1 MGNNAGSEVSGDS
14 QQTQRLYGIYACI
27 VASIAALVLAI
38 CLTYMPMWLFVR
50 LVPEL
55 KPFTRHVAEV
65 LMLTYI
71 LALAIGSVLIGSYI
85 DTVKPSRKVYLV
97 GGLGLAVTL
106 IATELISPLDIREAT
121 VAWICFGM
129 FTAIALF
136 STLYLLKTNVHSWN
150 RGRII
155 SSGFA
160 IGAFLNTF
168 LYHSVGSITEVAFL
182 QAGVLIVT
190 SSVLYLAASKLPDG
204 SKIIDSVHV
213 RDFRLY
219 LFMVPT
225 FMFAMLLG
233 YLFRVFVITGR
244 LHMIFS
250 TMEYVDLLPLPFLFA
265 LVSGYLMDKYGRK
278 EAGIVGHM
286 ILLLGSVTLLAHSLS
301 GVLERSHLASAFTFA
316 LLEVGYGFIIPYFMV
331 VWSDIPRRNLFG
343 RVFTLGMLTGA
354 AGVIAGVLI
363 TTLVGNADV
372 ALSIITAMTIP
383 MSYIIFKLPET
394 LPQERL
400 MREEIRRYLKKAL
413 EVARR
418 K

>member
-1 MGNNAGSEVSGDS
+1 MRNGVGGGAEGSD
-14 QQTQRLYGIYACI
+14 GIARNLCSLPVCV

-55 KPFTRHVAEV
+55 KSFTRHVAEV

-71 LALAIGSVLIGSYI
+71 LSLAIGSVLTGSYI
-85 DTVKPSRKVYLV
+85 DTMGLNRKIYLI
-97 GGLGLAVTL
+97 GGLGLATTL
-106 IATELISPLDIREAT
+106 IATELLSPLDINEAI

-136 STLYLLKTNVHSWN
+136 STLYLVKTGIHSWN
-150 RGRII
+150 RGRVI

-160 IGAFLNTF
+160 IGAFLNIL

-182 QAGVLIVT
+182 QAGVLAVT
-190 SSVLYLAASKLPDG
+190 TTILYLSTSRSP
-204 SKIIDSVHV
+204 SRVIDSVHV

-219 LFMVPT
+219 LFMFPT
-225 FMFAMLLG
+225 FIFAMFLG
-233 YLFRVFVITGR
+233 YLFRVFVITGK
-244 LHMIFS
+244 LYMILS
-250 TMEYVDLLPLPFLFA
+250 TMEYVNLLSLPFLFA
-265 LVSGYLMDKYGRK
+265 LVSGYIMDKYGRR

-301 GVLERSHLASAFTFA
+301 GVLERSHIASAFTFT
-316 LLEVGYGFIIPYFMV
+316 LIEVGYGFIIPYFMV
-331 VWSDIPRRNLFG
+331 VWSDIPRKNLFG
-343 RVFTLGMLTGA
+343 RVFTLGMLTSA
-354 AGVIAGVLI
+354 AGVVAGVLI
-363 TTLVGNADV
+363 TTLVGNANL
-372 ALSIITAMTIP
+372 ALSIITSMLIP

-413 EVARR
+413 EVAKR

>member
-1 MGNNAGSEVSGDS
+1 MRNGVGGGAEGSD
-14 QQTQRLYGIYACI
+14 GIARNLCSLPVCV

-71 LALAIGSVLIGSYI
+71 LSLAIGSVLTGSYI
-85 DTVKPSRKVYLV
+85 DTMGLNRKIYLI
-97 GGLGLAVTL
+97 GGLGLATTL
-106 IATELISPLDIREAT
+106 IATELLSPLDINEAI

-136 STLYLLKTNVHSWN
+136 STLYLVKTGIHSWN
-150 RGRII
+150 RGRVI

-160 IGAFLNTF
+160 IGAFLNIL

-182 QAGVLIVT
+182 QAGVLAVT
-190 SSVLYLAASKLPDG
+190 TTILYLSTSRSP
-204 SKIIDSVHV
+204 SRVIDSVHV

-219 LFMVPT
+219 LFMFPT
-225 FMFAMLLG
+225 FIFAMFLG
-233 YLFRVFVITGR
+233 YLFRVFVITGK
-244 LHMIFS
+244 LYMILS
-250 TMEYVDLLPLPFLFA
+250 TMEYVNLLSLPFLFA
-265 LVSGYLMDKYGRK
+265 LASGYIMDKYGRR

-301 GVLERSHLASAFTFA
+301 GVLERSHIASAFTFA
-316 LLEVGYGFIIPYFMV
+316 LIEVGYGFIIPYFMV
-331 VWSDIPRRNLFG
+331 VWSDIPRKNLFG
-343 RVFTLGMLTGA
+343 RVFTLGMLTSA
-354 AGVIAGVLI
+354 AGVVAGVLI
-363 TTLVGNADV
+363 TTLVGNANL
-372 ALSIITAMTIP
+372 ALSIITSMLIP

-413 EVARR
+413 EVAKR

>member
-1 MGNNAGSEVSGDS
+1 MRNDIGNGTKGKEGEARHLR
-14 QQTQRLYGIYACI
+14 RLHAC
-27 VASIAALVLAI
+27 VAASIAALVLAI
-38 CLTYMPMWLFVR
+38 CLTYMPVWLFVR

-71 LALAIGSVLIGSYI
+71 LSLAIGSILIGSYI
-85 DTVKPSRKVYLV
+85 DTAGLNREIYLV

-106 IATELISPLDIREAT
+106 VITELISPLDINEAIVT
-121 VAWICFGM
+121 WICFGM

-136 STLYLLKTNVHSWN
+136 STLYLVKTGIHSWN
-150 RGRII
+150 RGRVI

-160 IGAFLNTF
+160 IGAFLNAL
-168 LYHSVGSITEVAFL
+168 LYHSIGSVTEVAFL
-182 QAGVLIVT
+182 QASVLVAT
-190 SSVLYLAASKLPDG
+190 TAVLYLSTSRLPNEV
-204 SKIIDSVHV
+204 IDSVHI

-219 LFMVPT
+219 LFMIPT
-225 FMFAMLLG
+225 FIFAMFLG
-233 YLFRVFVITGR
+233 YLFRVFVITGK
-244 LHMIFS
+244 LHMILS
-250 TMEYVDLLPLPFLFA
+250 TMKFVNLLSLPFLLA
-265 LVSGYLMDKYGRK
+265 LASGYIMDKYGRR

-301 GVLERSHLASAFTFA
+301 GVLEKSHIASAFTFA
-316 LLEVGYGFIIPYFMV
+316 LIEVGYGFIIPYFMV
-331 VWSDIPRRNLFG
+331 VWSDIPRENLFG
-343 RVFTLGMLTGA
+343 RVFTLGMLTGT
-354 AGVIAGVLI
+354 AGVVAGVLI
-363 TTLVGNADV
+363 TTLVGNANV
-372 ALSIITAMTIP
+372 ALSIITSMLIP

-413 EVARR
+413 EVAKR

>member
-1 MGNNAGSEVSGDS
+1 MRDGASSEVEGSDGVAR
-14 QQTQRLYGIYACI
+14 RLCSLHVCI

-38 CLTYMPMWLFVR
+38 CLTYMPMWLFIR

-71 LALAIGSVLIGSYI
+71 LSLAVGSVLTGSYI
-85 DTVKPSRKVYLV
+85 DTVGPNRKIYLL
-97 GGLGLAVTL
+97 GGFGLALTL
-106 IATELISPLDIREAT
+106 IATELVSPLDINEAII
-121 VAWICFGM
+121 VWICFGM
-129 FTAIALF
+129 FTAVALF
-136 STLYLLKTNVHSWN
+136 STLHLLKTGIHSWN
-150 RGRII
+150 RGRVI

-160 IGAFLNTF
+160 IGAFLNIL
-168 LYHSVGSITEVAFL
+168 LYHSVGSVTEVAFL
-182 QAGVLIVT
+182 QATVLIIT
-190 SSVLYLAASKLPDG
+190 STILYISTRRLP

-219 LFMVPT
+219 LFMIPT
-225 FMFAMLLG
+225 FIFAMFLG
-233 YLFRVFVITGR
+233 YLFRAFVITGK
-244 LHMIFS
+244 LHMILS
-250 TMEYVDLLPLPFLFA
+250 TMEYVNLLSLPFLFSLA
-265 LVSGYLMDKYGRK
+265 SGYIMDKYGRR

-286 ILLLGSVTLLAHSLS
+286 VLLLGSVTLLAHSLS
-301 GVLERSHLASAFTFA
+301 GVLERSHIASAFTFA

-354 AGVIAGVLI
+354 AGVVAGVLM
-363 TTLVGNADV
+363 TALVGNANL
-372 ALSIITAMTIP
+372 ALSIITSMIIP

-400 MREEIRRYLKKAL
+400 MREEIKRYLKKAL
-413 EVARR
+413 EVA
-418 K
+418 KKE

>member
-1 MGNNAGSEVSGDS
+1 MRNGVGGGAEGSD
-14 QQTQRLYGIYACI
+14 GIARNLCSLPVCV

-55 KPFTRHVAEV
+55 KSFTRHVAEV

-71 LALAIGSVLIGSYI
+71 LSLAIGSVLTGSYI
-85 DTVKPSRKVYLV
+85 DTMGLNRKIYLI
-97 GGLGLAVTL
+97 GGLGLATTL
-106 IATELISPLDIREAT
+106 IATELLSPLDINEAI

-136 STLYLLKTNVHSWN
+136 STLYLVKTGIHSWN
-150 RGRII
+150 RGRVI

-160 IGAFLNTF
+160 IGAFLNIL

-182 QAGVLIVT
+182 QAGVLAVT
-190 SSVLYLAASKLPDG
+190 TTVLYLSTSRLP
-204 SKIIDSVHV
+204 SRVIDSVHV

-219 LFMVPT
+219 LFMFPT
-225 FMFAMLLG
+225 FIFAMFLG
-233 YLFRVFVITGR
+233 YLFRVFVITGK
-244 LHMIFS
+244 LYMILS
-250 TMEYVDLLPLPFLFA
+250 TMEYVNLLSLPFLFA
-265 LVSGYLMDKYGRK
+265 LASGYIMDKYGRR

-301 GVLERSHLASAFTFA
+301 GVLERSHIASAFTFT
-316 LLEVGYGFIIPYFMV
+316 LIEVGYGFIIPYFMV
-331 VWSDIPRRNLFG
+331 VWSDIPRKNLFG
-343 RVFTLGMLTGA
+343 RVFTLGMLTSA
-354 AGVIAGVLI
+354 AGVVAGVLI
-363 TTLVGNADV
+363 TTLVGNANL
-372 ALSIITAMTIP
+372 ALSIITSMLIP

-413 EVARR
+413 EVAKR

>member
-1 MGNNAGSEVSGDS
+1 MRDDVSNGAEGSDGVAR
-14 QQTQRLYGIYACI
+14 RLCSLPICV

-65 LMLTYI
+65 LTLTYI
-71 LALAIGSVLIGSYI
+71 LSLAIGSILIGSYI
-85 DTVKPSRKVYLV
+85 DTAGLNRKIYLV
-97 GGLGLAVTL
+97 GGLGLAITLVT
-106 IATELISPLDIREAT
+106 TELASPLDINEAI
-121 VAWICFGM
+121 VAWICLGM

-136 STLYLLKTNVHSWN
+136 STLYLIKTGIHSWN
-150 RGRII
+150 RGRVI

-160 IGAFLNTF
+160 IGAFLNIL
-168 LYHSVGSITEVAFL
+168 LYHSIGSVTEVAFL
-182 QAGVLIVT
+182 QAGVLVAT
-190 SSVLYLAASKLPDG
+190 TTVLYLSTSRLPNEV
-204 SKIIDSVHV
+204 IDSVHI

-219 LFMVPT
+219 LFMIPT
-225 FMFAMLLG
+225 FIFAMFLG
-233 YLFRVFVITGR
+233 YLFRVFVITGK
-244 LHMIFS
+244 LHMILS
-250 TMEYVDLLPLPFLFA
+250 TMKFVNLLSLPFLLA
-265 LVSGYLMDKYGRK
+265 LASGYIMDKYGRK

-301 GVLERSHLASAFTFA
+301 GVLEKSHIASAFTFA
-316 LLEVGYGFIIPYFMV
+316 LIEVGYGFIIPYFMV
-331 VWSDIPRRNLFG
+331 VWSDIPRENLFG

-354 AGVIAGVLI
+354 AGVVAGVLI
-363 TTLVGNADV
+363 TTLAGNANV
-372 ALSIITAMTIP
+372 ALSIITSMLIP

-413 EVARR
+413 EVAKR

>member
-1 MGNNAGSEVSGDS
+1 MRDNVSSEAEGSDGIAR
-14 QQTQRLYGIYACI
+14 RLCSLHVCV

-38 CLTYMPMWLFVR
+38 CLTYMPMWLFIR

-71 LALAIGSVLIGSYI
+71 LSLAIGSVLTGSYI
-85 DTVKPSRKVYLV
+85 DTVGPNRKIYLI
-97 GGLGLAVTL
+97 GGLGLAITL
-106 IATELISPLDIREAT
+106 IATELVSPLDINEAI

-136 STLYLLKTNVHSWN
+136 STLYLIKTGIHSWN
-150 RGRII
+150 RGRVI

-160 IGAFLNTF
+160 IGAFLNIL
-168 LYHSVGSITEVAFL
+168 LYHSVGSVTEVAFL
-182 QAGVLIVT
+182 QATVLVVT
-190 SSVLYLAASKLPDG
+190 SIVLYLSTSRLPG
-204 SKIIDSVHV
+204 EVIDSVHV

-219 LFMVPT
+219 LFMLPT
-225 FMFAMLLG
+225 FIFAMFLG
-233 YLFRVFVITGR
+233 YLFRVFVITGK
-244 LHMIFS
+244 LHMILS
-250 TMEYVDLLPLPFLFA
+250 TMEYVNLLSLPFLFA
-265 LVSGYLMDKYGRK
+265 LASGYIMDKYGRR

-286 ILLLGSVTLLAHSLS
+286 VLLLGSVTLLAHSLS
-301 GVLERSHLASAFTFA
+301 GVLERSHIASAFTFA
-316 LLEVGYGFIIPYFMV
+316 LLEVGYGFMIPYFMV
-331 VWSDIPRRNLFG
+331 VWSDIPRKSLFG

-354 AGVIAGVLI
+354 AGVVAGVLI
-363 TTLVGNADV
+363 TTLVGNANV
-372 ALSIITAMTIP
+372 ALSIITSMLIP

-413 EVARR
+413 EVAKR

>member
-1 MGNNAGSEVSGDS
+1 MRNGVGGGAEGSD
-14 QQTQRLYGIYACI
+14 GIARNLCSLPVCV

-71 LALAIGSVLIGSYI
+71 LSLAIGSVLTGSYI
-85 DTVKPSRKVYLV
+85 DTMGLNRKIYLI
-97 GGLGLAVTL
+97 GGLGLATTL
-106 IATELISPLDIREAT
+106 IATELLSPLDINEAI

-136 STLYLLKTNVHSWN
+136 STLYLVKTGIHSWN
-150 RGRII
+150 RGRVI

-160 IGAFLNTF
+160 IGAFLNIL

-182 QAGVLIVT
+182 QAGVLAVT
-190 SSVLYLAASKLPDG
+190 TTILYLSTSRSP
-204 SKIIDSVHV
+204 SRVIDSVHV

-219 LFMVPT
+219 LFMFPT
-225 FMFAMLLG
+225 FIFAMFLG
-233 YLFRVFVITGR
+233 YLFRVFVITGK
-244 LHMIFS
+244 LYMILS
-250 TMEYVDLLPLPFLFA
+250 TMEYVNLLSLPFLFA
-265 LVSGYLMDKYGRK
+265 LVSGYIMDKYGRR

-301 GVLERSHLASAFTFA
+301 GVLERSHIASAFTFA
-316 LLEVGYGFIIPYFMV
+316 LIEVGYGFIIPYFMV
-331 VWSDIPRRNLFG
+331 VWSDIPRKNLFG
-343 RVFTLGMLTGA
+343 RVFTLGMLTSA
-354 AGVIAGVLI
+354 AGVVAGVLI
-363 TTLVGNADV
+363 TTLVGNANL
-372 ALSIITAMTIP
+372 ALSIITSMLIP

-413 EVARR
+413 EVAKR

>member
-1 MGNNAGSEVSGDS
+1 MRNGVGGGAEGSD
-14 QQTQRLYGIYACI
+14 GIARNLCSLPVCV

-71 LALAIGSVLIGSYI
+71 LSLAIGSVLTGSYI
-85 DTVKPSRKVYLV
+85 DTMGLNRKIYLI
-97 GGLGLAVTL
+97 GGLGLATTL
-106 IATELISPLDIREAT
+106 IATELLSPLDINEAI

-136 STLYLLKTNVHSWN
+136 STLYLVKTGIHSWN
-150 RGRII
+150 RGRVI

-160 IGAFLNTF
+160 IGAFLNIL

-182 QAGVLIVT
+182 QAGVLAVT
-190 SSVLYLAASKLPDG
+190 TTVLYLSTSRLP
-204 SKIIDSVHV
+204 SRVIDSVHV

-219 LFMVPT
+219 LFMFPT
-225 FMFAMLLG
+225 FIFAMFLG
-233 YLFRVFVITGR
+233 YLFRVFVITGK
-244 LHMIFS
+244 LYMILS
-250 TMEYVDLLPLPFLFA
+250 TMEYVNLLSLPFLFA
-265 LVSGYLMDKYGRK
+265 LASGYIMDKYGRR

-301 GVLERSHLASAFTFA
+301 GVLERSHIASAFTFA
-316 LLEVGYGFIIPYFMV
+316 LIEVGYGFIIPYFMV
-331 VWSDIPRRNLFG
+331 VWSDIPRKNLFG
-343 RVFTLGMLTGA
+343 RVFTLGMLTSA
-354 AGVIAGVLI
+354 AGVVAGVLI
-363 TTLVGNADV
+363 TTLVGNANL
-372 ALSIITAMTIP
+372 ALSIITSMLIP

-413 EVARR
+413 EVAKR